1 MTKIVAIIGGVLL
14 MAGVAMAGTVSS
26 LGSSGDQTIGSTLPT
41 ASVTV
46 RQDDRGRERELRGRE
61 REARGRAAEP
71 GEDLRGPC
79 DEAEHAND
87 PRCTG
92 TTATARATTTVR
104 SDDDDHHGRNRGHG
118 GGDDGGHRGHG
129 GHGGDD

>member
-41 ASVTV
+41 AALTTTV
-46 RQDDRGRERELRGRE
+46 RQDDRGREREARGRE
-61 REARGRAAEP
+61 NEP
-71 GEDLRGPC
+71 GEDVRREDRP
-79 DEAEHAND
+79 AHA
-87 PRCTG
+87 
-92 TTATARATTTVR
+92 A
-104 SDDDDHHGRNRGHG
+104 DDRGHHRRG
-118 GGDDGGHRGHG
+118 HDDGGHRGHSGHG